1 LSDSASLQAVTIER
15 RVGLERGN
23 AEADLPPAQG
33 RLPPL
38 GKWATW
44 ASNGS
49 AGVVATACKHRETDA
64 TRETPAVVG
73 RAHQLEI
80 REDQA
85 GPSGVAGGPLYRW
98 SRV

>member
-1 LSDSASLQAVTIER
+1 MGD
-15 RVGLERGN
+15 
-23 AEADLPPAQG
+23 AEADLAEKQG

-38 GKWATW
+38 GKRATR
-44 ASNGS
+44 APNGS

-80 REDQA
+80 REDRA
-85 GPSGVAGGPLYRW
+85 GPCGVAGGPLYR
-98 SRV
+98 

>member
-1 LSDSASLQAVTIER
+1 M
-15 RVGLERGN
+15 GN
-23 AEADLPPAQG
+23 AEADLSLLRG
-33 RLPPL
+33 RLPSL
-38 GKWATW
+38 GKRAIR
-44 ASNGS
+44 APSGS

-85 GPSGVAGGPLYRW
+85 GPSGVAGGPLYRR
-98 SRV
+98 SRVMPVEGRGLSSG

>member
-1 LSDSASLQAVTIER
+1 MA
-15 RVGLERGN
+15 N
-23 AEADLPPAQG
+23 AEADPPELRG

-38 GKWATW
+38 GKRATQ
-44 ASNGS
+44 APSGS
-49 AGVVATACKHRETDA
+49 AGVMATACKHRETDA

-85 GPSGVAGGPLYRW
+85 GPSGVAGGSLYR
-98 SRV
+98 